1 MTGFYFIDLCIFI
14 RISCVSLIILFTS
27 FVSSSEHQLCDKN
40 ITVLIDFPKY
50 FLKISYQVI
59 IFIKNLQLLFNES
72 IKLLI
77 SLILFN
83 FSLFLFQFVLQ
94 KILFNWKN
102 ESKVCIICTYAKIR
116 SFILFLWNNSNINSG
131 FQRKKS
137 FLQKGVVDM

>member
-27 FVSSSEHQLCDKN
+27 FVSSSEHQLYDKN

-102 ESKVCIICTYAKIR
+102 ESKVC
-116 SFILFLWNNSNINSG
+116 NI
-131 FQRKKS
+131 
-137 FLQKGVVDM
+137 